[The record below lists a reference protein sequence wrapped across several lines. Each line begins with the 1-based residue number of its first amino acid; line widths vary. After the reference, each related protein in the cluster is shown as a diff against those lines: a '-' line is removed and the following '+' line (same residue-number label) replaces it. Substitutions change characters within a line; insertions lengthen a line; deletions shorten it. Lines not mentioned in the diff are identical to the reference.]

1 MIQIPTIGPSF
12 SETLFL
18 VFGLISV
25 IVAMFF
31 ILIVKDYKR
40 LLAYSSIEHMGII
53 SIGFGIGGP
62 IAIFG
67 ALFQIL
73 NHSLTKTTLFFGSG
87 NILQK
92 YNTQEIDQVKG
103 LGRLMPYTAMF
114 FIIGMF
120 ALTGCPPFSIF
131 ASEITI
137 LDGMISQQYYIIAA
151 ALLLVLVVIFAGF
164 INHITPMIFGD
175 PVAKLEISRGEKER
189 DTVRVNQRRNEL
201 S

>member
-1 MIQIPTIGPSF
+1 MHLHLAVPYHYDPNPHNRTSF

-53 SIGFGIGGP
+53 SIGFEVAGP
-62 IAIFG
+62 IAIFW
-67 ALFQIL
+67 
-73 NHSLTKTTLFFGSG
+73 SLISNFKSFAYENYPIFR
-87 NILQK
+87 IWEHFAK

-175 PVAKLEISRGEKER
+175 PVARLQ
-189 DTVRVNQRRNEL
+189 D
-201 S
+201 